1 MANVVLSFPKDRCKE
16 ITVKEVPFIQV
27 DVGMSAEQ
35 LILYL
40 MQYSV
45 SDDKIGI
52 VCIGTGDRTLQDS
65 A

>member
-1 MANVVLSFPKDRCKE
+1 MTNVVLSFPKDRCKE
-16 ITVKEVPFIQV
+16 ITVKGIPFIQV

-45 SDDKIGI
+45 SDDNIGI
-52 VCIGTGDRTLQDS
+52 VCSSIGDQNLQGNE
-65 A
+65 

>member
-1 MANVVLSFPKDRCKE
+1 MTDVVLSFPKDRCKE
-16 ITVKEVPFIQV
+16 ITVKDVPFIQV

-45 SDDKIGI
+45 SDDEIGI
-52 VCIGTGDRTLQDS
+52 VCSGTENRTL
-65 A
+65 

>member
-1 MANVVLSFPKDRCKE
+1 MTNVVLSFPKDRCKK
-16 ITVKEVPFIQV
+16 ITVKGIPFIQV

-45 SDDKIGI
+45 SDDNIGI
-52 VCIGTGDRTLQDS
+52 VCSNTGDQNLQGNE
-65 A
+65 

>member
-1 MANVVLSFPKDRCKE
+1 MTNVVLSFPKDRCKE
-16 ITVKEVPFIQV
+16 ITVKGIPFVQV

-40 MQYSV
+40 LQYSV

-52 VCIGTGDRTLQDS
+52 VCSGTGNQTPHS
-65 A
+65 NV

>member
-16 ITVKEVPFIQV
+16 ITVKGIPFIQV

-40 MQYSV
+40 MKYSV
-45 SDDKIGI
+45 SDNEIGM
-52 VCIGTGDRTLQDS
+52 VVKKSGKDNEE
-65 A
+65 

>member
-16 ITVKEVPFIQV
+16 ITVKDVPFVQV

-52 VCIGTGDRTLQDS
+52 VCAGTGDRNEGQI
-65 A
+65 